1 LTAPRAGRGGIVTA
15 IIAKDVAAFARDRF
29 WVFMTL
35 LALVWFVG
43 MYVFMPETV
52 DESLRVGVHWTES
65 DAAFDAALG
74 AAFGAAAGL
83 DVVRYPSRQAL
94 EEALGMG
101 ATQPP
106 ERLTMGLD
114 FPDDFLVRVHLTLP
128 TSVRLY
134 VDPEVPDDVRPALAA
149 MVRESAYALTG
160 HGLPV
165 SLPNAETV
173 VLGEDRLGRH
183 VPLRDKLRPLYAF
196 MMLVVETYALGAL
209 IAAEVSSRTVRA
221 VLATPARIGDFLA
234 AKTVTGTLL
243 AFTEASLLMVL
254 VRGFG
259 HEPLLVAAALLLGAV
274 LVTGVALTVGAAGRD
289 FIGTIFASLVFLIPL
304 SIPALA
310 VLFPGTASPWVQV
323 LPTHGLVQ
331 IIVGATTGPMAA
343 REAAPHLASLAAWCA
358 VALAMGL
365 LTLRR
370 RVAQL

>member
-1 LTAPRAGRGGIVTA
+1 VTAPRVGRGGIVAA
-15 IIAKDVAAFARDRF
+15 IIAKDVAAFLRDRF

-43 MYVFMPETV
+43 LYAFMPETV
-52 DESLRVGVHWTES
+52 DESLRVGVHWTDS
-65 DAAFDAALG
+65 DAAFDAAFGAALG
-74 AAFGAAAGL
+74 AADGL
-83 DVVRYPSRQAL
+83 EVVRYPSREAL

-106 ERLTMGLD
+106 ERLTLGLG

-165 SLPNAETV
+165 RLPDAETV

-221 VLATPARIGDFLA
+221 VLATPARMGDFLA

-274 LVTGVALTVGAAGRD
+274 LVTGVALTVGGDGRN

-304 SIPALA
+304 AIPALA
-310 VLFPGTASPWVQV
+310 VLFPGTTSPWVQV

-358 VALAMGL
+358 LALALGL

-370 RVAQL
+370 RVALL